1 MSETT
6 LRDDVNRIWPEIEWI
21 KDALLKEKV
30 TQVWVAALERS
41 PLTADDLETIPF
53 TLLTKDA
60 ATVSFMA
67 HKRSVVHIARDAALK
82 IKEFYGEDA
91 LPIDMDT
98 LIAGAILIDVGKL
111 LEYELVDGKAVQ
123 SKRGQLIRHPFSGV
137 YLSMEF
143 GLPDAVSHM
152 VGTHAKEG
160 SLGKR
165 TVESQIV
172 HHADFMTFEPF
183 VERL

>member
-1 MSETT
+1 MNDDT
-6 LRDDVNRIWPEIEWI
+6 LRADVNRIWPEIAWI
-21 KDALLKEKV
+21 KDDDLREKV
-30 TQVWVAALERS
+30 TRVWMAALERS

-53 TLLTKDA
+53 TLLAADA

-67 HKRSVVHIARDAALK
+67 HKRSVVHISRDAALK
-82 IKEFYGEDA
+82 MKEFYGEA
-91 LPIDMDT
+91 LPIHMDT

-111 LEYELVDGKAVQ
+111 LEYELVDGQARQ
-123 SKRGQLIRHPFSGV
+123 SKRGAYIRHPFSGV
-137 YLSMEF
+137 YLTMEF